1 MTRREL
7 REHVFMQLFTSQFY
21 PQSGDDRE
29 EQMQL
34 YFTHLEGDGI
44 EYPPE
49 GVSEDGQ
56 EEILNKVQAVFDH
69 LSVIDPLIEET
80 SVGWTLERM
89 NRADLSILRLGVY
102 ELLYDDTIPSGVAIN
117 EAVLLAR
124 KFGGEDSYSFVN
136 GILGRIQKDHDARP
150 EQTDKTEQ
158 SCRTERADSSEQ

>member
-7 REHVFMQLFTSQFY
+7 REHVFMQLFTTQFY
-21 PQSGDDRE
+21 AESEDDRS

-34 YFTHLEGDGI
+34 YFSHAEGDGLD
-44 EYPPE
+44 YPPALLTQE
-49 GVSEDGQ
+49 EQ
-56 EEILNKVQAVFDH
+56 EEILAKTQAV
-69 LSVIDPLIEET
+69 LSRLEQIDPLIEET

-136 GILGRIQKDHDARP
+136 GILGRIQKEKAP
-150 EQTDKTEQ
+150 QIEEALQQGCTD
-158 SCRTERADSSEQ
+158 

>member
-21 PQSGDDRE
+21 PQSSEDRA

-34 YFTHLEGDGI
+34 YFTHAQGDGI

-49 GVSEDGQ
+49 EVSEDGQ
-56 EEILNKVQAVFDH
+56 EEILEKVQAVFDH
-69 LSVIDPLIEET
+69 LSEIDPLIEET
-80 SVGWTLERM
+80 SVGWALERM
-89 NRADLSILRLGVY
+89 NRTDLSILRLGVY

-124 KFGGEDSYSFVN
+124 KFGGDDSYSFVN
-136 GILGRIQKDHDARP
+136 GILGRIQKEHEGETHKTGKTDPVDGF
-150 EQTDKTEQ
+150 EQ
-158 SCRTERADSSEQ
+158 